1 MKVDDRDAQIYELR
15 QKLEQERK
23 QNKWTKTDKVKRVM
37 ERNELEEFF
46 VECVEEVRKDILR
59 RKNQSAT
66 YSIKKNM
73 KNSTSSKTI
82 ENKNNNDE

>member
-82 ENKNNNDE
+82 ENKNDNDE

>member
-15 QKLEQERK
+15 SKLEQERK

-82 ENKNNNDE
+82 ENKNDNDE